1 MTRGERSKIDILSF
15 SLSRDLTSKMD
26 SLMQEMGYENRSEV
40 IRDAIRVFLEQHE
53 DLHRMQGMV
62 EGVAL
67 TLYPR
72 RAERRVHGLFHKM
85 PDVLRSFL
93 HLDFGEAHQRCCD
106 VVVFKGPASRVREVF
121 HALETTAH
129 VEKVKLTPL

>member
-1 MTRGERSKIDILSF
+1 MTSRERFKTDILSF

-26 SLMQEMGYENRSEV
+26 GLMQEMGYENRSEV
-40 IRDAIRVFLEQHE
+40 IRDALRVFLEKHE
-53 DLHRMQGMV
+53 DFHRMQGVV

-67 TLYPR
+67 ILYAR
-72 RAERRVHGLFHKM
+72 RAERRVHGLFHKT

-93 HLDFGEAHQRCCD
+93 HLDFGKVHQRCCD
-106 VVVFKGPASRVREVF
+106 VVVFKGPAARVREVF